1 MGQLLSSPEERG
13 LASVKPRTSFHLQKQ
28 NKSLDRTIL
37 FLRHPHCRQTLPVSF
52 TDLLGEREREKDG
65 EDEDLH
71 PSQPVRVQVVYK
83 V

>member
-1 MGQLLSSPEERG
+1 MGPGFGGEGER
-13 LASVKPRTSFHLQKQ
+13 RM
-28 NKSLDRTIL
+28 
-37 FLRHPHCRQTLPVSF
+37 
-52 TDLLGEREREKDG
+52 DLLGEREREKDG